1 MRLERLATMAPVAD
15 GDDDHINFY
24 FCLDIGVVITMPGT
38 ALSQLATPGVGQL
51 LQQQMSAA
59 TIHI

>member
-1 MRLERLATMAPVAD
+1 MVMMIIEFLFLP
-15 GDDDHINFY
+15 G
-24 FCLDIGVVITMPGT
+24 IGVVITMPGT
-38 ALSQLATPGVGQL
+38 ALSHLSTPGVGQL